1 METKKTTFI
10 ILAVLFVSVIG
21 IMTARTFSDKRSGS
35 LSFADGNAMV
45 ANLYKSPMC
54 GCCGV
59 YSSYIKDDEYALNIE
74 DIEDMSIIKKRF
86 GVPVELESCHTT
98 EIDGYVVEGHIPKE
112 AIQKLLTERPDIKGI
127 GMAGMPMGSPG
138 MPGRKAGD
146 FVIYE
151 ITRDG
156 TQGEVFA
163 TL

>member
-21 IMTARTFSDKRSGS
+21 IMSARTFSDKQSGS

-45 ANLYKSPMC
+45 ANLYKSPTC

-59 YSSYIKDDEYALNIE
+59 YSSYIKDDEYTLNIE

-86 GVPVELESCHTT
+86 GVPEALGSCHTM

>member
-1 METKKTTFI
+1 
-10 ILAVLFVSVIG
+10 
-21 IMTARTFSDKRSGS
+21 
-35 LSFADGNAMV
+35 
-45 ANLYKSPMC
+45 
-54 GCCGV
+54 
-59 YSSYIKDDEYALNIE
+59 
-74 DIEDMSIIKKRF
+74 MSIIKKRF
-86 GVPVELESCHTT
+86 GEPEELGSCHTM

-146 FVIYE
+146 FVVYE